1 VITSSSLELKMT
13 ISTDNTWRGDIGVIF
28 DSGNEPWD
36 LEMYRDLIES
46 LTSCFLGEN
55 EISEDS

>member
-1 VITSSSLELKMT
+1 MS

-28 DSGNEPWD
+28 DSDNEPWD
-36 LEMYRDLIES
+36 PEVYRDLIES

-55 EISEDS
+55 EISEDL